1 MRKFPQWLG
10 VKPRPSGRWG
20 GGRFPTVFICIPLP
34 PQFSSLLLDATTA
47 EGALQSTTGDR
58 ELGCAEK

>member
-1 MRKFPQWLG
+1 MAGSETPTLWQM
-10 VKPRPSGRWG
+10 G
-20 GGRFPTVFICIPLP
+20 GGGFPTVFICIPLP